1 MKTIFSRRFPTS
13 LRLLIFIIISI
24 VLILSTDR
32 MTSTRVFLISVL
44 SPLQFIANA
53 PSDALDSVSANLKS
67 RRTLIDENE
76 TLRRFKLSV
85 SDRLLTVEHLE
96 QENKRLRA
104 LLGSPVGISQ
114 RKLIARVQAVDSNPF
129 SLQVTINKGL
139 NDQVYVGQ
147 PVVDEDGVVGQVIEV
162 GKFTSRILL
171 IADNSHAIPL
181 RNQRNDVRLIGLG
194 KGDLHQLELQY
205 VTKNTDVK
213 IGDLLVTSGLGG
225 LYPEGYPVAKVSAIE
240 NRGSE
245 IYSLIRVEPIAK
257 LDRLR
262 YLLLLWPK
270 QTTKSLAVKQA
281 IDETPNN
288 GVKVD

>member
-1 MKTIFSRRFPTS
+1 MKTIFSRQFPTS

-32 MTSTRVFLISVL
+32 MTSTRVFLISAL

-67 RRTLIDENE
+67 RSTLIDENE

-225 LYPEGYPVAKVSAIE
+225 LYPEGYPVVKVSAIE

-270 QTTKSLAVKQA
+270 QITKSLDVEQA
-281 IDETPNN
+281 IDETQTN